1 MSLSVGQK
9 APDFKLPSSEQKIVS
24 LSDFKGK
31 NVILFFY
38 PMAWTSTCTKE
49 MCMLQED
56 YKQYEGLEQWID
68 NRFTK
73 VCVQCNSEQEL
84 DDLYEQAKQANLIC
98 TMIIDEGLTE
108 FNGVHTKT
116 CIAIGPGPEDEIN
129 KITGHLSLM

>member
-1 MSLSVGQK
+1 MKKTKQIIVIRKDLKMRRGKEIAQGSHASLK
-9 APDFKLPSSEQKIVS
+9 A
-24 LSDFKGK
+24 
-31 NVILFFY
+31 ILDL
-38 PMAWTSTCTKE
+38 MRKE
-49 MCMLQED
+49 GDTLVLD
-56 YKQYEGLEQWID
+56 LKKYKGLEQWID